1 MSPFRSQ
8 DFRKGVIIVSSC
20 RVHGNSSWFVDNNQA
35 FVFVN
40 NPNRLGCYGRFVPVE
55 GMADYIS
62 ILDNCL
68 RRWDGFA
75 VQVDCSRCDCALLG
89 ALVKTSLIKRLC
101 GYSSTYIVLSRPI
114 PKLILENLQY
124 LPASPSLFAI
134 RVISE
139 MIGCNSSQSQFLIQ
153 FIGSRP
159 GITGSRDDC
168 GRWSEYFG
176 RFGGRVDGGEGHV

>member
-8 DFRKGVIIVSSC
+8 DFRQGIIVISTC
-20 RVHGNSSWFVDNNQA
+20 RMHRNSSRFVDNNQA
-35 FVFVN
+35 FVFVDN
-40 NPNRLGCYGRFVPVE
+40 SNLLGCYGRFVPVE

-62 ILDNCL
+62 VFDYCL
-68 RRWDGFA
+68 WRWNGFA

-89 ALVKTSLIKRLC
+89 VLVKTSLIKRLC

-114 PKLILENLQY
+114 SKLILENLQN
-124 LPASPSLFAI
+124 LPSSPSLFTI
-134 RVISE
+134 CVVSE
-139 MIGCNSSQSQFLIQ
+139 MIRSNSSQSQFLIQ
-153 FIGSRP
+153 FVRSRP
-159 GITGSRDDC
+159 RVTGSCDDC